1 MLFGLNFAA
10 IFSLLVLGGGNDVL
24 DYMSS
29 DAYWKAK
36 GVQVSLEQ
44 LKAELAPVKEADVSA
59 LIRQLG
65 NDDAK
70 VRDAASARI
79 EAIGPAALASV
90 KAILDSADPEVATRA
105 KRIVDDLSIA
115 QKATCIRRL
124 MAIRTLGETKRP
136 EAVPALEALL
146 DSKESF
152 VRDYCLAAIAAIGGK
167 PQPGRSV
174 PTHKQLLAE
183 TALLPGICDVV
194 VQLALAG
201 KEVRSI
207 DKLLGQLPPVEGLDR
222 AKLATKCV
230 ELLLPMV
237 EKIGNVRVDSVT
249 LGICPGQEGAPGMFL
264 FRGSYDSH
272 AAIEALKAVG
282 MESRT
287 IEGMEVFQLAP
298 HTQMALI
305 LPSDDRLILLA
316 GDNEEK
322 LAFKDAAAALKGQ
335 APGKRGEVFT
345 RVEPL
350 IAPAGSEDR
359 RLWVAL
365 NIVDAMR
372 DGAPEEVKAFEAL
385 TMLVQRQA
393 DSLVMHTEGNG
404 ANADKVKAAV
414 EKLQNGIQDALK
426 TIDALPPQF
435 KCVKGILESIKVQA
449 DGTKATLDV
458 SIDYNSLMSLL
469 SGLGTLFQGKAM
481 QDEVDVEVPP
491 VVDQMSQPKVDAPK

>member
-1 MLFGLNFAA
+1 
-10 IFSLLVLGGGNDVL
+10 
-24 DYMSS
+24 
-29 DAYWKAK
+29 
-36 GVQVSLEQ
+36 
-44 LKAELAPVKEADVSA
+44 
-59 LIRQLG
+59 
-65 NDDAK
+65 
-70 VRDAASARI
+70 
-79 EAIGPAALASV
+79 
-90 KAILDSADPEVATRA
+90 
-105 KRIVDDLSIA
+105 
-115 QKATCIRRL
+115 
-124 MAIRTLGETKRP
+124 
-136 EAVPALEALL
+136 
-146 DSKESF
+146 
-152 VRDYCLAAIAAIGGK
+152 
-167 PQPGRSV
+167 
-174 PTHKQLLAE
+174 
-183 TALLPGICDVV
+183 
-194 VQLALAG
+194 
-201 KEVRSI
+201 
-207 DKLLGQLPPVEGLDR
+207 
-222 AKLATKCV
+222 
-230 ELLLPMV
+230 
-237 EKIGNVRVDSVT
+237 
-249 LGICPGQEGAPGMFL
+249 
-264 FRGSYDSH
+264 
-272 AAIEALKAVG
+272 
-282 MESRT
+282 
-287 IEGMEVFQLAP
+287 
-298 HTQMALI
+298 
-305 LPSDDRLILLA
+305 
-316 GDNEEK
+316 
-322 LAFKDAAAALKGQ
+322 LKGQ